1 MAERELAMTGI
12 GGQGVQFAAQVMSRG
27 AIAEGRQVMMFG
39 SYGGMM
45 RGGNTEATLV
55 VADESVEAPPTV
67 DRAWSA
73 VVMHHDFSEPTLARV
88 GPGSVVFL
96 NSTVFDRPLGRDDL
110 VVVDVPVTDLAVD
123 LGNVMAASM
132 VMVGVYVAVTGLVG
146 LDHAVDAVAASLPPY
161 RAKHVDLNVR
171 AVRAGADAAPDT
183 RVAAWAPATATVGS

>member
-1 MAERELAMTGI
+1 VLLTGI
-12 GGQGVQFAAQVMSRG
+12 GGQGIQLAAQVLAR
-27 AIAEGRQVMMFG
+27 AALAEGREVQLFG

-55 VADESVEAPPTV
+55 VAEEGVEAPPTV

-73 VVMHHDFSEPTLARV
+73 VVMHHDYSEPTLARV
-88 GPGSVVFL
+88 GPGSVLFV
-96 NSTVFDRPLGRDDL
+96 NSTVFDRPLERPDL
-110 VVVDVPVTDLAVD
+110 EVVEVPVTDLAVD

-132 VMVGVYVAVTGLVG
+132 VMVGVFVTVTSLVS

-171 AVRAGADAAPDT
+171 AVRAGADAAPPV
-183 RVAAWAPATATVGS
+183 RVAAWEPAAVGS